1 MFTTIRSI
9 TATASRVPR
18 ATAVR
23 TLRTTPFVRTEDDPT
38 KPNSFGHAVKKSH
51 ETLEGGMDVQ
61 SAGVQAGMKEKRDGK
76 QTQAEPYDT
85 AAESAGGQ
93 EAPSRQKEDA
103 LQDASTASQ
112 AAHSAGAFKDH
123 RAGAQSSG
131 EYAGQVGGKE
141 EAAAP
146 KVMAGVKQ
154 VLGLGTNKQEHQ
166 ESKTGPGVS
175 RQMHTSARWMAGGE
189 EGKAFSG
196 SKSEGS
202 HKSATPD
209 QRLEGDQN
217 EHLKHKSAGA
227 PDSGKGNAAD
237 TPHLPSK
244 SGARAQSDLRTDS
257 ESQRNARR
265 FSTSARQAKDAAA
278 GYVAATENPAK
289 AAGYDTPGETA
300 VTNNYEG
307 VPIPPQGDLK
317 PSSALPHSTTAREPR
332 HDVLGDQARDGT
344 LADRNP
350 QPTPEAGEIGLDDAW
365 KKRDAEL
372 KGSKA

>member
-227 PDSGKGNAAD
+227 PDSGKGNVSSRSPRFMVVPNPLVGRRYAPPPVQVRSPCSVRLANRLGIP
-237 TPHLPSK
+237 TQRPSILHV
-244 SGARAQSDLRTDS
+244 RATGQGRRRGLRRSD
-257 ESQRNARR
+257 
-265 FSTSARQAKDAAA
+265 
-278 GYVAATENPAK
+278 
-289 AAGYDTPGETA
+289 
-300 VTNNYEG
+300 
-307 VPIPPQGDLK
+307 
-317 PSSALPHSTTAREPR
+317 REPR
-332 HDVLGDQARDGT
+332 QGSRICSLN
-344 LADRNP
+344 LALFP
-350 QPTPEAGEIGLDDAW
+350 Q
-365 KKRDAEL
+365 R
-372 KGSKA
+372 